1 MSPQIFISYSSID
14 RKVAET
20 ICAALEARDYPC
32 WISCRDIG
40 AGENFQ
46 ESIVKAIRSA
56 KVMLLVFT
64 SNANNSNEI
73 KKELV
78 LAGRYHV
85 TVVPLRVE
93 DVVPND
99 AFAYEFAT
107 RQWIDLFKDWER
119 EIGRLTSQIGS
130 ILADG
135 TPIQA
140 GDGASAETSN
150 WRVRWP
156 AALKKSPLRPLLLLS
171 IPVVIAL
178 GLGGAY
184 LYTRPVVPSSSP
196 APQASRPSAPQT
208 VQPTADDGA
217 WLDATTADTV
227 QAFRRYLNRFPAGTH
242 VAEAQER
249 IRTADDK
256 SWAEA
261 AGVGTVAAL
270 SQYLEQFPDGV
281 HATQAR
287 GRMAELESNAADER
301 AWSEAVKAGTIAS
314 FNDYLTAFPAGAHRA
329 EAQHRLA
336 DLKASAAS
344 QPSANTGAGP
354 FDGKWT
360 TIVTC
365 PPAAGAGAF
374 TLLVVADVKDGALR
388 GEKGTQGQPGWF
400 SLDGKV
406 QSNGAVEIVA
416 RGIVSST
423 ALAGRNVPVG
433 TEYGYLISGR
443 LEGSKGTGTRKGGRP
458 CSVTFTKQ

>member
-1 MSPQIFISYSSID
+1 MSPRIFISYSSVD
-14 RKVAET
+14 QKVAET

-64 SNANNSNEI
+64 GNANNSNEI

-130 ILADG
+130 ILAEE
-135 TPIQA
+135 TASHA
-140 GDGASAETSN
+140 GHGAAEEKSSS
-150 WRVRWP
+150 RVLWP
-156 AALKKSPLRPLLLLS
+156 ASIKRFPVRPLLLLS
-171 IPVVIAL
+171 TLAIVGL

-184 LYTRPVVPSSSP
+184 LYTQTVAPLPSP
-196 APQASRPSAPQT
+196 GYQASRLPTPQT
-208 VQPTADDGA
+208 VQPSADDSA
-217 WLDATTADTV
+217 WLEATTADTV
-227 QAFRRYLNRFPAGTH
+227 QAFRLYLNRFPTGAH

-249 IRTADDK
+249 IRTADDRA
-256 SWAEA
+256 WTDAIGA
-261 AGVGTVAAL
+261 GTVVAL
-270 SQYLEQFPDGV
+270 NQYLGQFPDGV
-281 HATQAR
+281 HAPQAR
-287 GRMAELESNAADER
+287 SSIAEFERNAVDEK

-314 FNDYLTAFPAGAHRA
+314 FNDYLIAFPAGAHA
-329 EAQHRLA
+329 ADAQRRLA
-336 DLKASAAS
+336 DLKAPPAPA
-344 QPSANTGAGP
+344 PSTTLGAGS
-354 FDGKWT
+354 FDGRWT
-360 TIVTC
+360 TIVSC
-365 PPAAGAGAF
+365 PAAGPAGAF
-374 TLLVVADVKDGALR
+374 SLVVDAEIKGGAFR
-388 GEKGTQGQPGWF
+388 GEKGTPGKPGWF
-400 SLDGKV
+400 LLEGKV
-406 QSNGAVEIVA
+406 QPNGAVEMVA
-416 RGIVSST
+416 RGIVNSV
-423 ALAGRNVPVG
+423 AVANAPVG
-433 TEYGYLISGR
+433 AEYGYLIAGR
-443 LEGSKGTGTRKGGRP
+443 LEGLKGTGARKAGRP